1 IVALT
6 KIDLIDDPSWLDLV
20 EDDTRKKLK
29 RTALSDAP
37 IVRVSAKEG
46 TNIQELRRSIEEL
59 CSQMAP
65 KRDIGKPYLPVDRV
79 FTIRGSGTVVT
90 GTLVDGPMSQGDKVT
105 VFPKNL
111 QTRIRALESYE
122 KKVDKV
128 QPGSRV
134 AINLV
139 GLEKEELKR
148 GDIVFGGEGGVKS
161 SKIIDARVGLI
172 SQLTYP
178 LKNNTELAVYLG
190 TKEIVGKAV
199 LLDRRSLKPGE
210 SAFAQI
216 RFGAPVAT
224 RVGDR
229 FIIRRLSPAQTVGGG
244 VVFSPLASKHKFKD
258 IEKVIRFLQRRE
270 KLEIDELILSELDKT
285 KYMKVEDLL
294 AASHYSPAE
303 VTDCVKL
310 LQNKNKLIV
319 AGSWVIDSIH
329 WQKQNEKVL
338 EILTEEHSL
347 HPLWKGVP
355 QAELQNHLELP
366 KELFSWLVAGPIES
380 GKVVRDKDIVAL
392 SIHQPRL
399 SPEQESVVSNI
410 LELLKR
416 DRTSPPTKRELA
428 TQIPGSE
435 GIVRF
440 MCQQNMLVELPEGVL
455 FEWEHYQTVK
465 NKIIDFL
472 KSNGTISIQQLRE
485 LFGFSRKHILP
496 LLNKLDEEKVTRR
509 VGDER
514 VLAK

>member
-1 IVALT
+1 
-6 KIDLIDDPSWLDLV
+6 
-20 EDDTRKKLK
+20 
-29 RTALSDAP
+29 
-37 IVRVSAKEG
+37 
-46 TNIQELRRSIEEL
+46 
-59 CSQMAP
+59 
-65 KRDIGKPYLPVDRV
+65 
-79 FTIRGSGTVVT
+79 
-90 GTLVDGPMSQGDKVT
+90 
-105 VFPKNL
+105 
-111 QTRIRALESYE
+111 
-122 KKVDKV
+122 
-128 QPGSRV
+128 
-134 AINLV
+134 
-139 GLEKEELKR
+139 
-148 GDIVFGGEGGVKS
+148 GVKS

-172 SQLTYP
+172 PQLTYP

-270 KLEIDELILSELDKT
+270 KLEIDELILSELDKS